1 MIESGGDE
9 KKGRVGRMSGREE
22 GEEGEGR
29 VDDCEKGMRRM
40 ARLGG

>member
-1 MIESGGDE
+1 MIEGGDE
-9 KKGRVGRMSGREE
+9 KKGRVRQMSGREG

-29 VDDCEKGMRRM
+29 VDDWEKWMRRM